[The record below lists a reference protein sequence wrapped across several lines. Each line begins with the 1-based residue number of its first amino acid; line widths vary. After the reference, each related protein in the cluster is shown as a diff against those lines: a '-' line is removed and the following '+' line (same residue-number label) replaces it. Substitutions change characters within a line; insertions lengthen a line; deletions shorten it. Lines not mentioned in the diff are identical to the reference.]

1 MQVLQRRVPPAVPGV
16 VFLSGGQPEEEATAN
31 LNAMNR
37 LSNRPWALTFS
48 FARALQTSATMIWQG
63 KPENVQAAQQEMLKI
78 AKANGLASLG
88 KFEGDLG
95 TAATGKSTF
104 VANNAY

>member
-1 MQVLQRRVPPAVPGV
+1 MLQRRVPPAVPGV
-16 VFLSGGQPEEEATAN
+16 VFLSGGQPEEEATSN

-37 LSNRPWALTFS
+37 LPNRPWALTFS
-48 FARALQTSATMIWQG
+48 FARALQTSATLIWQG

-88 KFEGDLG
+88 RYEGNMQ

>member
-1 MQVLQRRVPPAVPGV
+1 MGKFPTTLYGKHALIRSLECFAQVLQRRVPPAVPGI

-63 KPENVQAAQQEMLKI
+63 KAENVQARVSVSQSRNL
-78 AKANGLASLG
+78 
-88 KFEGDLG
+88 
-95 TAATGKSTF
+95 
-104 VANNAY
+104 

>member
-1 MQVLQRRVPPAVPGV
+1 VPPAVPGI

-63 KPENVQAAQQEMLKI
+63 KPENVQAAQQEMLKV

-88 KFEGDLG
+88 KFEGDLT

>member
-1 MQVLQRRVPPAVPGV
+1 MLQRRVPPAVPGV

-48 FARALQTSATMIWQG
+48 FARALQTSATMIWQVGTSLNAAFGNVFCFLYIWIYIKG
-63 KPENVQAAQQEMLKI
+63 KVKFSHTRYRALGPELIPVYRQSARR
-78 AKANGLASLG
+78 
-88 KFEGDLG
+88 
-95 TAATGKSTF
+95 
-104 VANNAY
+104 